1 MKRIHD
7 WCKKKAK
14 CKLMY
19 IYFLGVM
26 LVSIIVLRKG
36 FSMKMKSSFAKF
48 LLAAI
53 AMSTLVMTGCTKK
66 PNEDEL
72 TRLEEARG
80 AAESAEKSLAE
91 KKRERMSLEEQVAAK
106 EGELA
111 NKEAERDDVKQKMDE
126 RN

>member
-1 MKRIHD
+1 
-7 WCKKKAK
+7 
-14 CKLMY
+14 MY

-72 TRLEEARG
+72 TKLEEARG

-91 KKRERMSLEEQVAAK
+91 KKRERMALEEQVAAK